1 MHTEHEYEF
10 LLHFVTTAPTPIG
23 LAALHIA
30 KSVRPYCDTA
40 DEVVSAIVA
49 LLHALPEA
57 DRRTLVTALY
67 EGHSEDTDCDDEVGC
82 CGCYVTDDDRC
93 EGCPYAADTDADET
107 DDAAAVSVIIPDGTP
122 DADVVDALYAALE
135 RYED

>member
-1 MHTEHEYEF
+1 MNKEHEYEY
-10 LLHFVTTAPTPIG
+10 LLHFVTTAPMPIG
-23 LAALHIA
+23 LAALHLA

-40 DEVVSAIVA
+40 DEVVAAIVA
-49 LLHALPEA
+49 LMHALPEA
-57 DRRTLVTALY
+57 DRTAMITALH
-67 EGHSEDTDCDDEVGC
+67 ERHVEDAGDEVGC

-93 EGCPYAADTDADET
+93 EGCPYGTDDES